1 MPQGC
6 PDGHKYYQTSS
17 SHPPTKALGGGSYR
31 AISAGADVRAP
42 KLLIWCF
49 LLEKCLKPHKGLE
62 DPSLSSLLVL
72 QPLSAQ
78 VPMVP

>member
-6 PDGHKYYQTSS
+6 PDGHEHYQISS
-17 SHPPTKALGGGSYR
+17 SHPPLEALAGGSCR

-42 KLLIWCF
+42 DLLIWCF
-49 LLEKCLKPHKGLE
+49 QLEKCLKPQKGLE
-62 DPSLSSLLVL
+62 DLSPPSLLVL
-72 QPLSAQ
+72 QPLGAQ